1 MAQVLI
7 RQLDEQVVE
16 RLRQQAKQR
25 GVSLEQSLRELL
37 TKTAMAPEDLLKDL
51 AVLRRQ
57 TPELGKELDV
67 AALIEAERAQR

>member
-25 GVSLEQSLRELL
+25 GISLEQSLRELL
-37 TKTAMAPEDLLKDL
+37 TKTAMAPQDLLKDL

-57 TPELGKELDV
+57 TPARGKNLDV
-67 AALIEAERAQR
+67 AALIESDRAQR